1 MIIYQKVNHIKS
13 VDEHKDRSRALKSM
27 RNILDAIIRE
37 SRNLVKEVNPL
48 WQMIHHYRRTKGL
61 MRMINNMAD
70 QFCSIMTIIR
80 KEGSMLFTPLLA
92 VA

>member
-1 MIIYQKVNHIKS
+1 MIIYLNENHIETDDKHN
-13 VDEHKDRSRALKSM
+13 DQFRALKSM

-48 WQMIHHYRRTKGL
+48 RQMIHHYRRTKGL